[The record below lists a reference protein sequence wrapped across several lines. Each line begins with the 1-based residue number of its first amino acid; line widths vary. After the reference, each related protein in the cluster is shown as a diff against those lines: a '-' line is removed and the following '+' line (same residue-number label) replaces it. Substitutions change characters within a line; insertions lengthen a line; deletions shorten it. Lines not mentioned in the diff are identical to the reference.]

1 MHPPS
6 SQQVTGKPAPP
17 SWLALGWAL
26 GRVLLVLALAFAFR
40 HPILN
45 AIEAAVDI
53 VGVTEFAIDRIGTP
67 ATRLILA
74 VSACF
79 GFWILATACGRL
91 FPRIAHP
98 LSVALAAAFVAP
110 LAWKTGAG
118 VLPVIAVAVL
128 LATNWAPLRSL
139 ARIGLGGTT
148 LDRWI
153 AIPPGVAEV
162 FLSGRYLDWLGALLK
177 RNKQPPRAEMP
188 RILPGALIAALA
200 LAMLIP
206 GTKLARY
213 ERALRS
219 GPDVRMFATGDYND
233 IAFDARENR
242 LLVTGHGVARVLGFD
257 VTHLDARPLKANVV
271 TGNAQSFEFDP
282 DAREIFIYN
291 CETHAILVLDSHTL
305 GLKRTIPAPGISPG
319 DPWIKQCPRSNTL
332 TIASEADEQEGDPF
346 VVFDRN
352 SGAVLDRL
360 DLEAGNLLLH
370 PEKPILY
377 ANFFRRACG
386 VVAYDLEKRKIVARA
401 SGDERTDRM
410 ALDPS
415 RRELLMASPS
425 EGRILAYDAETL
437 APKGAFK
444 AIAGVRVMAVD
455 AARGEMLV
463 ASLITGRV
471 ALMGL
476 ADRKVKHVW
485 YLGPWLRSIVI
496 APGTG
501 IAYVSSQKSLYE
513 LRYADRR

>member
-1 MHPPS
+1 
-6 SQQVTGKPAPP
+6 
-17 SWLALGWAL
+17 
-26 GRVLLVLALAFAFR
+26 VLALAFAMR

-74 VSACF
+74 VSSCVV
-79 GFWILATACGRL
+79 FWIMASACGRL
-91 FPRIAHP
+91 FPRVSYP
-98 LSVALAAAFVAP
+98 LSVALAAAFAAP
-110 LAWKTGAG
+110 LAWKTGGGA
-118 VLPVIAVAVL
+118 LPVLAVAIL
-128 LATNWAPLRSL
+128 LATNWAPLRALS
-139 ARIGLGGTT
+139 RIGLGGPA
-148 LDRWI
+148 LGRLI

-162 FLSGRYLDWLGALLK
+162 FLGSRYLDWLGSLL
-177 RNKQPPRAEMP
+177 RRGTPAPHAEAP
-188 RILPGALIAALA
+188 LILPGALIAALA

-233 IAFDARENR
+233 IAFDAKENR
-242 LLVTGHGVARVLGFD
+242 LLATGHGVSRVLGFD
-257 VTHLDARPLKANVV
+257 VANLSARPIKANVQ
-271 TGNAQSFEFDP
+271 TGFAQAFEFDP
-282 DAREIFIYN
+282 AAGEVFIHN
-291 CETHAILVLDSHTL
+291 SSTHEILVLDSYKL
-305 GLKRTIPAPGISPG
+305 ELKRRIPAPGISPG
-319 DPWIKQCPRSNTL
+319 DPWIKQCPRSGTL

-352 SGAVLDRL
+352 SGAVLDKL

-370 PEKPILY
+370 PEKPLLY
-377 ANFFRRACG
+377 ANFFRRHCG

-410 ALDPS
+410 AFDPT

-425 EGRILAYDAETL
+425 EGRILTYDAESL
-437 APKGAFK
+437 APKGHFK
-444 AIAGVRVMAVD
+444 AIAGVRTMAVD
-455 AARGEMLV
+455 AAHDEMLV
-463 ASLITGRV
+463 GSLITGRI

-476 ADRKVKHVW
+476 SDRKVKQVW